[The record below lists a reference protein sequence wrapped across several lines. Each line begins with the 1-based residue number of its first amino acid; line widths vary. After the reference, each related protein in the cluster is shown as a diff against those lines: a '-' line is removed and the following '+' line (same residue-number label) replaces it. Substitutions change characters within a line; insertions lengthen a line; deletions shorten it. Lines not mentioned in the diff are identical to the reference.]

1 MRCLNQPI
9 ARALVTSDS
18 AFDSIENLS
27 IFPRAD
33 SWLLKSV
40 CPRAPASIP
49 KYRDLKISL
58 FLKLLLDAFQYLLKI
73 YFLS

>member
-1 MRCLNQPI
+1 L
-9 ARALVTSDS
+9 RAGSSDS

-40 CPRAPASIP
+40 CPRALPA
-49 KYRDLKISL
+49 Y
-58 FLKLLLDAFQYLLKI
+58 
-73 YFLS
+73 